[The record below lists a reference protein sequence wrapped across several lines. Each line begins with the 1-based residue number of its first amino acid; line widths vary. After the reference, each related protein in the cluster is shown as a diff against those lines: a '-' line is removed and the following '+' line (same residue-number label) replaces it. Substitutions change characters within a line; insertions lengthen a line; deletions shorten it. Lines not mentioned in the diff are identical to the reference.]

1 MKVLL
6 DSCVWGPAAEEL
18 ARAGH
23 SVTWVGDWVSDP
35 GDEAVLRFA
44 VETRSIPVTLD
55 KDFGELAI
63 VRGQHHAG
71 IERLAGISA
80 RRQATACIAALNRY
94 GDLLVRGAIV
104 TVEPG
109 RIRIKVPE

>member
-1 MKVLL
+1 LIVVL

-23 SVTWVGDWVSDP
+23 NVTWVGDWLTDP
-35 GDEAVLRFA
+35 GDEAVLQFA
-44 VETRSIPVTLD
+44 AETHSILVTLD

-71 IERLAGISA
+71 IVRLAGISA
-80 RRQATACIAALNRY
+80 RRQGVACIAALDRY
-94 GDLLVRGAIV
+94 GDLLAKGAIV

-109 RIRIKVPE
+109 RIRVKAPE